1 MLDKIAKLP
10 LPSEVFN
17 WFVDFLADGQQRFVF
32 DGQTT
37 NFLRINRGIP
47 QGTVSGRLLLAFF
60 VEDLKPI
67 NSHVRL
73 SKYADDGTLTVPVY
87 EGHGDS
93 SLEEINNIQTWYQQ
107 NSMEINLSKTIEM

>member
-1 MLDKIAKLP
+1 MRTFLVHFSKAFDLVNHSLMLDKIAKLP
-10 LPSEVFN
+10 LPSAVFN

-67 NSHVRL
+67 NAMLGYPSYPSRRWHFNGPGV
-73 SKYADDGTLTVPVY
+73 
-87 EGHGDS
+87 
-93 SLEEINNIQTWYQQ
+93 
-107 NSMEINLSKTIEM
+107 